1 MVLTPLLSLRRND
14 TQRILNGQYMITINL
29 RRRFDASVARQ
40 QRAEPYGACL
50 QDDGILFLGAS
61 ESISALTDK
70 FSMVRCN
77 PGLYYLLKPQ

>member
-50 QDDGILFLGAS
+50 QDDGI
-61 ESISALTDK
+61 SAGVVGNRYQTRQR
-70 FSMVRCN
+70 VA
-77 PGLYYLLKPQ
+77 P